1 MCVCSSEPCTIAGRR
16 EGLGCRQCHGGVSSC
31 KYHLIRLEL
40 QLVVGSCQDK
50 DVGHG
55 ARLLASLAQ
64 PRDASPNTLR
74 ATVLVC
80 GVCVLVT
87 SCLRFHLTLCTR
99 YRFDASELSS
109 WPVCDSTVMVASADT
124 TTKPLPDAAAR
135 VTAGDLSCT
144 RRVSLVSTGCRHG
157 LVVGQ

>member
-1 MCVCSSEPCTIAGRR
+1 M
-16 EGLGCRQCHGGVSSC
+16 GCHQCHRGVSSC
-31 KYHLIRLEL
+31 KYNLICLEL

-64 PRDASPNTLR
+64 PRDASPNALR

-80 GVCVLVT
+80 GLRVLVT
-87 SCLRFHLTLCTR
+87 SCLRFHLTLCMR

-109 WPVCDSTVMVASADT
+109 WPVCDNTVMVASAET

-135 VTAGDLSCT
+135 VMAGDLSCA
-144 RRVSLVSTGCRHG
+144 RGVSMVRQGC
-157 LVVGQ
+157 Q